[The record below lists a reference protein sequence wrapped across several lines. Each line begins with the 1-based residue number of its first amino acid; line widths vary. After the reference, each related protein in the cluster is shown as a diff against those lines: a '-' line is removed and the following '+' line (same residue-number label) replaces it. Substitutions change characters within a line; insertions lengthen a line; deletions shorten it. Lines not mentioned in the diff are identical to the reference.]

1 MGSGAPGSTGS
12 EYVHVDALVHRSETG
27 RTQLDALVVVNNV
40 TVGRFMR
47 VERLRAEI
55 HLNSGE
61 PTVEASTAGGGGA
74 AAAAPPAGDGS
85 GTPGSELL
93 TGTTLRVGTFDMN
106 WFNGEASA
114 TVKGNPSM
122 STILSTLAT
131 LVHYYDVVLLSRLRD
146 PTGTT
151 LLYLHTDELSL
162 NTYSLAKKMTNIY
175 AEKQTELN
183 ALSH

>member
-61 PTVEASTAGGGGA
+61 PAVEASTAGGA
-74 AAAAPPAGDGS
+74 AAAAAPAGDGS
-85 GTPGSELL
+85 GAPGSELL

-106 WFNGEASA
+106 WFDGDASA
-114 TVKGNPSM
+114 KVAGNPSM

-151 LLYLHTDELSL
+151 LHTDDFSL
-162 NTYSLAKKMTNIY
+162 KFQFSENKMLKTN
-175 AEKQTELN
+175 
-183 ALSH
+183 

>member
-61 PTVEASTAGGGGA
+61 PTVEASTAGGGRGGRS
-74 AAAAPPAGDGS
+74 PPS
-85 GTPGSELL
+85 GGW
-93 TGTTLRVGTFDMN
+93 VGH
-106 WFNGEASA
+106 A
-114 TVKGNPSM
+114 
-122 STILSTLAT
+122 
-131 LVHYYDVVLLSRLRD
+131 R
-146 PTGTT
+146 
-151 LLYLHTDELSL
+151 
-162 NTYSLAKKMTNIY
+162 
-175 AEKQTELN
+175 
-183 ALSH
+183 